1 MNEAGN
7 GTEHET
13 TGAPSR
19 RRVVAAL
26 TAAVAAVGTGALSTP
41 TAAAA
46 SRGPLV
52 PDLTRDLPDVDA
64 ALGPL
69 DSTATL
75 EAFAD
80 TIVPGEKR
88 HSHDHAVAGAAE
100 GPGAVQAGAVELL
113 RLPELGLGPLMPAL
127 ATLLHTE
134 ATAYALSRGKIL
146 PPTRPAFVALDF
158 DDRTR
163 LTAKLLGP
171 DAVDQQVWVLL
182 ALFASVAFDTAAHLH
197 TTTALAQRHPGLA
210 WLRFPAP
217 DADGLWRFPTYSYG
231 RRLAREHPHTTA
243 GGHPA

>member
-1 MNEAGN
+1 MSRGL
-7 GTEHET
+7 
-13 TGAPSR
+13 SR
-19 RRVVAAL
+19 RRLVAAL
-26 TAAVAAVGTGALSTP
+26 TAAVAAVATGAVSAP
-41 TAAAA
+41 AAAA
-46 SRGPLV
+46 PHGSL
-52 PDLTRDLPDVDA
+52 LPDPAQDLLDDLDA
-64 ALGPL
+64 DVSLGPV
-69 DSTATL
+69 DTTATL

-88 HSHDHAVAGAAE
+88 HARDHAIAGAAE
-100 GPGAVQAGAVELL
+100 GPGAVQAGAVDML

-127 ATLLHTE
+127 AGLLCTE
-134 ATAYALSRGKIL
+134 ATAYALSRGRIL

-163 LTAKLLGP
+163 LTAKLSGP
-171 DAVDQQVWVLL
+171 DAVDRQVWVLL
-182 ALFASVAFDTAAHLH
+182 ALFASVAFDNAAHLH
-197 TTTALAQRHPGLA
+197 TTKALEQRHPGLA